1 MKAFEGMMSENLEN
15 KGKGMSN
22 ANMLFDDD
30 EFAKRGLAKK
40 QQLTQKQEKF
50 AQLFVHHDLTKKECA
65 LRAGYKSPGTS
76 ASMLLHQPEYQHVQ
90 DRIAE
95 LTESK
100 QLRYGITFDKVS
112 RDLQMI
118 RDAALEDGAYG
129 PAVQAE
135 MGRAKLAGLMIEKK
149 EIKTGKIDQM
159 DRGEVEARLRS
170 LLDKHEL
177 AAAQPNPELTEEK
190 MVEGEVLADEIE
202 EDIEDAPDDHWFN
215 EVAELVTDEDPDL
228 NEVGVLEDRE
238 AYLNED
244 EGITPS
250 TPPV

>member
-1 MKAFEGMMSENLEN
+1 MSENPEVQ
-15 KGKGMSN
+15 KESVGAEMSESN

-40 QQLTQKQEKF
+40 QQLTAKQEKF

-65 LRAGYKSPGTS
+65 LRAGYKSPRST
-76 ASMLLHQPEYQHVQ
+76 ASILLHQPEYKHVQ

-95 LTESK
+95 LTEAK
-100 QLRYGITFDKVS
+100 QLKYGITFEKVS

-159 DRGEVEARLRS
+159 DREEVEARLRS

-177 AAAQPNPELTEEK
+177 AAIQSDPEV
-190 MVEGEVLADEIE
+190 VEGEVVEDEDEDEVLEDEI
-202 EDIEDAPDDHWFN
+202 EDIEDIEDDDW
-215 EVAELVTDEDPDL
+215 DE
-228 NEVGVLEDRE
+228 
-238 AYLNED
+238 ED
-244 EGITPS
+244 E
-250 TPPV
+250 

>member
-1 MKAFEGMMSENLEN
+1 MMSENPEVQ
-15 KGKGMSN
+15 KESVGAEMSESN

-40 QQLTQKQEKF
+40 QQLTAKQEKF

-65 LRAGYKSPGTS
+65 LRAGYKSPRST
-76 ASMLLHQPEYQHVQ
+76 ASILLHQPEYKHVQ

-95 LTESK
+95 LTEAK
-100 QLRYGITFDKVS
+100 QLKYGITVEKVS

-159 DRGEVEARLRS
+159 DREEVEARLRS

-177 AAAQPNPELTEEK
+177 AATQSDPE
-190 MVEGEVLADEIE
+190 VIEGEVVEDDDEDEVLEDEI
-202 EDIEDAPDDHWFN
+202 EDIEDIEDDDW
-215 EVAELVTDEDPDL
+215 DE
-228 NEVGVLEDRE
+228 EDDGD
-238 AYLNED
+238 D
-244 EGITPS
+244 EEEGEP
-250 TPPV
+250 

>member
-1 MKAFEGMMSENLEN
+1 MSENPEVQ
-15 KGKGMSN
+15 KESVGAEMSESN
-22 ANMLFDDD
+22 SNMLFDDD

-40 QQLTQKQEKF
+40 QQLTAKQEKF

-65 LRAGYKSPGTS
+65 LRAGYKSPRST
-76 ASMLLHQPEYQHVQ
+76 ASILLHQPEYKHVQ

-95 LTESK
+95 LTEAK
-100 QLRYGITFDKVS
+100 QLKYGITFEKVS

-159 DRGEVEARLRS
+159 DREEVEARLRS

-177 AAAQPNPELTEEK
+177 AATQSELEV
-190 MVEGEVLADEIE
+190 VEGEVVEDDDEDEVLEDEI
-202 EDIEDAPDDHWFN
+202 EDIEDIEDDDW
-215 EVAELVTDEDPDL
+215 DE
-228 NEVGVLEDRE
+228 EEWEDDGD
-238 AYLNED
+238 D
-244 EGITPS
+244 EEEGEP
-250 TPPV
+250 

>member
-1 MKAFEGMMSENLEN
+1 MSENPEVQ
-15 KGKGMSN
+15 KESVGAEMSESN

-40 QQLTQKQEKF
+40 QQLTAKQEKF

-65 LRAGYKSPGTS
+65 LRAGYKSPRST
-76 ASMLLHQPEYQHVQ
+76 ASILLHQPEYKHVQ

-95 LTESK
+95 LTEAK
-100 QLRYGITFDKVS
+100 QLKYGITFEKVS

-159 DRGEVEARLRS
+159 DREEVEARLRS

-177 AAAQPNPELTEEK
+177 AATQSDPE
-190 MVEGEVLADEIE
+190 VIEGEVVEDDDEDEVLEDEI
-202 EDIEDAPDDHWFN
+202 EDIEDIEDDDW
-215 EVAELVTDEDPDL
+215 DE
-228 NEVGVLEDRE
+228 EDDGD
-238 AYLNED
+238 D
-244 EGITPS
+244 EEEGEP
-250 TPPV
+250 

>member
-1 MKAFEGMMSENLEN
+1 MRVEFKLKKFNLTRTINLTRTKIGNENKDWKGCIVFKMVERDNPDGQQGESKSVSVEMSE
-15 KGKGMSN
+15 SN
-22 ANMLFDDD
+22 ANMLFDND

-40 QQLTQKQEKF
+40 QQLTAKQEKF

-65 LRAGYKSPGTS
+65 LRAGYKSPGST
-76 ASMLLHQPEYQHVQ
+76 ASILLHQPEYKHVQ

-95 LTESK
+95 LTEAK
-100 QLRYGITFDKVS
+100 QLKYGITFEKVS

-135 MGRAKLAGLMIEKK
+135 MGRAKLAGLMIDKK

-159 DRGEVEARLRS
+159 DREEVEARLRS

-177 AAAQPNPELTEEK
+177 AAAQSDTKLIESEL
-190 MVEGEVLADEIE
+190 EGEVVEEVVE
-202 EDIEDAPDDHWFN
+202 EDGEP
-215 EVAELVTDEDPDL
+215 
-228 NEVGVLEDRE
+228 
-238 AYLNED
+238 
-244 EGITPS
+244 
-250 TPPV
+250 

>member
-1 MKAFEGMMSENLEN
+1 MVERDNPGGQQGESKSVSVEMSE
-15 KGKGMSN
+15 SN
-22 ANMLFDDD
+22 ANMLFDND

-40 QQLTQKQEKF
+40 QQLTAKQEKF

-65 LRAGYKSPGTS
+65 LRAGYKSPGST
-76 ASMLLHQPEYQHVQ
+76 ASILLHQPEYKHVQ

-95 LTESK
+95 LTEAK
-100 QLRYGITFDKVS
+100 QLKYGITFEKVS

-135 MGRAKLAGLMIEKK
+135 MGRAKLAGLMIDKK

-159 DRGEVEARLRS
+159 DREEVEARLRS

-177 AAAQPNPELTEEK
+177 AAAQSDTE
-190 MVEGEVLADEIE
+190 MVEGEVVEEVVEDE
-202 EDIEDAPDDHWFN
+202 
-215 EVAELVTDEDPDL
+215 
-228 NEVGVLEDRE
+228 VLEGE
-238 AYLNED
+238 VLEEEWD
-244 EGITPS
+244 EEEGEP
-250 TPPV
+250 

>member
-1 MKAFEGMMSENLEN
+1 MSNNPEVQKESVGAEMSE
-15 KGKGMSN
+15 SN
-22 ANMLFDDD
+22 SNMLFDDD

-40 QQLTQKQEKF
+40 QQLTAKQEKF

-65 LRAGYKSPGTS
+65 LRAGYKSPRST
-76 ASMLLHQPEYQHVQ
+76 ASILLHQPEYKHVQ

-95 LTESK
+95 LTEAK
-100 QLRYGITFDKVS
+100 QLKYGITFEKVS

-159 DRGEVEARLRS
+159 DREEVEARLRS

-177 AAAQPNPELTEEK
+177 AATQSDPE
-190 MVEGEVLADEIE
+190 VIEGEVVEDEDEVLEDEVLEDEI
-202 EDIEDAPDDHWFN
+202 EDIEDIEDDDW
-215 EVAELVTDEDPDL
+215 DE
-228 NEVGVLEDRE
+228 EEWEDDGD
-238 AYLNED
+238 D
-244 EGITPS
+244 EEEGEP
-250 TPPV
+250 

>member
-1 MKAFEGMMSENLEN
+1 MMSENPEVQ
-15 KGKGMSN
+15 KESVGAEMSESN

-40 QQLTQKQEKF
+40 QQLTAKQEKF

-65 LRAGYKSPGTS
+65 
-76 ASMLLHQPEYQHVQ
+76 HVQ

-95 LTESK
+95 LTEAK
-100 QLRYGITFDKVS
+100 QLKYGITFEKVS

-159 DRGEVEARLRS
+159 DREEVEARLRS

-177 AAAQPNPELTEEK
+177 AATQSDPEV
-190 MVEGEVLADEIE
+190 VEGEVVEEWDEE
-202 EDIEDAPDDHWFN
+202 EWEDDGDD
-215 EVAELVTDEDPDL
+215 EE
-228 NEVGVLEDRE
+228 
-238 AYLNED
+238 
-244 EGITPS
+244 EGEP
-250 TPPV
+250 

>member
-1 MKAFEGMMSENLEN
+1 MVERDNPGGQQGESKSVSVEMSE
-15 KGKGMSN
+15 SN
-22 ANMLFDDD
+22 ANMLFDND

-40 QQLTQKQEKF
+40 QQLTAKQEKF

-65 LRAGYKSPGTS
+65 LRAGYKSPGST
-76 ASMLLHQPEYQHVQ
+76 ASILLHQPEYKHVQ

-95 LTESK
+95 LTEAK
-100 QLRYGITFDKVS
+100 QLKYGITFEKVS

-135 MGRAKLAGLMIEKK
+135 MGRAKLAGLMIDKK

-159 DRGEVEARLRS
+159 DREEVEARLRS

-177 AAAQPNPELTEEK
+177 AAAQADTE
-190 MVEGEVLADEIE
+190 MVEGEVVEEVVEDE
-202 EDIEDAPDDHWFN
+202 
-215 EVAELVTDEDPDL
+215 
-228 NEVGVLEDRE
+228 VLEGE
-238 AYLNED
+238 VLEEEWD
-244 EGITPS
+244 EEEGEP
-250 TPPV
+250 

>member
-1 MKAFEGMMSENLEN
+1 MSENPEVQ
-15 KGKGMSN
+15 KESVGAEMSESN
-22 ANMLFDDD
+22 SNMLFDDD

-40 QQLTQKQEKF
+40 QQLTAKQEKF

-65 LRAGYKSPGTS
+65 LRAGYKSPRST
-76 ASMLLHQPEYQHVQ
+76 ASILLHQPEYKHVQ

-95 LTESK
+95 LTEAK
-100 QLRYGITFDKVS
+100 QLKYGITFEKVS

-118 RDAALEDGAYG
+118 WDAALEDGAYG

-159 DRGEVEARLRS
+159 DREEVEARLRS

-177 AAAQPNPELTEEK
+177 AATQSAPEV
-190 MVEGEVLADEIE
+190 VEGEVVEEWDEE
-202 EDIEDAPDDHWFN
+202 EWEDDGDD
-215 EVAELVTDEDPDL
+215 EE
-228 NEVGVLEDRE
+228 
-238 AYLNED
+238 
-244 EGITPS
+244 EGEP
-250 TPPV
+250 

>member
-1 MKAFEGMMSENLEN
+1 MRKKKFSEGMMSENPEVQ
-15 KGKGMSN
+15 KESVGAEMSESN
-22 ANMLFDDD
+22 SNMLFDDD

-40 QQLTQKQEKF
+40 QQLTAKQEKF

-65 LRAGYKSPGTS
+65 LRAGYKSPRST
-76 ASMLLHQPEYQHVQ
+76 ASILLHQPEYKHVQ

-95 LTESK
+95 LTEAK
-100 QLRYGITFDKVS
+100 QLKYGITFEKVS

-159 DRGEVEARLRS
+159 DREEVEARLRS

-177 AAAQPNPELTEEK
+177 AATQSELEV
-190 MVEGEVLADEIE
+190 VEGEVVE
-202 EDIEDAPDDHWFN
+202 
-215 EVAELVTDEDPDL
+215 DED
-228 NEVGVLEDRE
+228 EVLEGEVLEEEWDE
-238 AYLNED
+238 EEWED
-244 EGITPS
+244 DGDDEEEGEP
-250 TPPV
+250 